1 MKIQS
6 ASANFLNQTQ
16 QTNNKLAEQ
25 LATGK
30 KVNTAADDAA
40 ALQIIDRLTSQQN
53 GFSQAVSNAYDG
65 ISYTQASEA
74 NLSGVND
81 AVSRIQE
88 LSIQAGNGALTD
100 NDRAALQE
108 EVVQLQSQISE
119 TFENASFA
127 GKPLFDGQA
136 VTFQVGADANTNQT
150 VNSTDGSFASALS
163 TIDIST
169 QAGAQAAIDI
179 SKQANDEI
187 NAQRAE
193 LGAFQNTLASTI
205 KGLGT
210 QQENIA
216 ASQSRIQDTDCS
228 LVITADEGVRAGK
241 KVPLKANTDKALE
254 QCPNVKHCLVV
265 ARTNANVPMQKGRDI
280 YYHEAIKN
288 QASRCEPTWVDSED
302 PLFILYTS
310 GSTGKPKGV
319 VHHSAGYLLQC
330 AMSHYYAFNYQD
342 GDVYWCT
349 ADVGWVTGH
358 SYIVYGPLANGAT
371 TVIFEGTPTYP
382 DASRCWQIVEQHKV
396 NIFYTAPTAIRALM
410 AAGNDYIQP
419 YNLDSLKIL
428 GTVGEPINPEAWQ
441 WYYQQVGQSRC
452 PIIDTWWQTE
462 TGAIMMCPLANVKPL
477 KRGAASL
484 PFFGIEPVLLNDRG
498 QEIQGEASGKLAQR
512 FIRIAWEGQLF
523 GCCEI
528 ALCGRRV

>member
-6 ASANFLNQTQ
+6 ASDNFLNQTQ

-65 ISYTQASEA
+65 ISYTQVSEA

-136 VTFQVGADANTNQT
+136 VSFQVGADANTNQT

-216 ASQSRIQDTDCS
+216 ASQSRIQDTDY
-228 LVITADEGVRAGK
+228 
-241 KVPLKANTDKALE
+241 ALE
-254 QCPNVKHCLVV
+254 TATL
-265 ARTNANVPMQKGRDI
+265 T
-280 YYHEAIKN
+280 KN
-288 QASRCEPTWVDSED
+288 QIMQQAGTT
-302 PLFILYTS
+302 ILS
-310 GSTGKPKGV
+310 QANQLPQAALS
-319 VHHSAGYLLQC
+319 LL
-330 AMSHYYAFNYQD
+330 
-342 GDVYWCT
+342 G
-349 ADVGWVTGH
+349 G
-358 SYIVYGPLANGAT
+358 
-371 TVIFEGTPTYP
+371 
-382 DASRCWQIVEQHKV
+382 
-396 NIFYTAPTAIRALM
+396 
-410 AAGNDYIQP
+410 
-419 YNLDSLKIL
+419 
-428 GTVGEPINPEAWQ
+428 
-441 WYYQQVGQSRC
+441 
-452 PIIDTWWQTE
+452 
-462 TGAIMMCPLANVKPL
+462 
-477 KRGAASL
+477 
-484 PFFGIEPVLLNDRG
+484 
-498 QEIQGEASGKLAQR
+498 
-512 FIRIAWEGQLF
+512 
-523 GCCEI
+523 
-528 ALCGRRV
+528 

>member
-6 ASANFLNQTQ
+6 ASDNFLNQTQ

-25 LATGK
+25 LTTGK

-65 ISYTQASEA
+65 ISYTQVSEA

-136 VTFQVGADANTNQT
+136 VSFQVGADANTNQT

-216 ASQSRIQDTDCS
+216 ASQSRIQDTDY
-228 LVITADEGVRAGK
+228 
-241 KVPLKANTDKALE
+241 AL
-254 QCPNVKHCLVV
+254 
-265 ARTNANVPMQKGRDI
+265 
-280 YYHEAIKN
+280 AIS
-288 QASRCEPTWVDSED
+288 Q
-302 PLFILYTS
+302 
-310 GSTGKPKGV
+310 
-319 VHHSAGYLLQC
+319 Q
-330 AMSHYYAFNYQD
+330 
-342 GDVYWCT
+342 
-349 ADVGWVTGH
+349 
-358 SYIVYGPLANGAT
+358 LANDLLAQSS
-371 TVIFEGTPTYP
+371 V
-382 DASRCWQIVEQHKV
+382 
-396 NIFYTAPTAIRALM
+396 ALRGQ
-410 AAGNDYIQP
+410 ANQSAE
-419 YNLDSLKIL
+419 SIL
-428 GTVGEPINPEAWQ
+428 G
-441 WYYQQVGQSRC
+441 
-452 PIIDTWWQTE
+452 
-462 TGAIMMCPLANVKPL
+462 
-477 KRGAASL
+477 
-484 PFFGIEPVLLNDRG
+484 LL
-498 QEIQGEASGKLAQR
+498 
-512 FIRIAWEGQLF
+512 
-523 GCCEI
+523 
-528 ALCGRRV
+528 